1 MIALIAQGM
10 GIGFSAGMTPGPL
23 QVFLLTQTLQNGWR
37 HAIWIIFSP
46 LLSDGPIVA
55 LILLA
60 LQSAS
65 GGLLRAVSLVGGG
78 FILYLAWGLWKQI
91 RAGDFAPPVDAAHVP
106 TESTPA
112 EAAAAVL
119 AVPITPWGAL
129 RRAVAINALGPG
141 PWLFWGTTMGPTV
154 ILAWQESPPSAI
166 GFVVAF
172 YGVFLGVMAIQV
184 ILFHQARRLGPGVMR
199 TALWIG
205 LAAMLF
211 FAAGLFW
218 RGLTGAV

>member
-10 GIGFSAGMTPGPL
+10 GIGFSAGMQPGPL

-55 LILLA
+55 LILLV

-65 GGLLRAVSLVGGG
+65 DGLLRAVSLVGGC
-78 FILYLAWGLWKQI
+78 FILYLAWGLWRQV
-91 RAGDFAPPVDAAHVP
+91 RARSFAAPVDA
-106 TESTPA
+106 ESTEP
-112 EAAAAVL
+112 AAAL
-119 AVPITPWGAL
+119 SPWDTL

-141 PWLFWGTTMGPTV
+141 PWVFWGTTMGPTV
-154 ILAWQESPPSAI
+154 ILAWQESPPTAI

-172 YGVFLGVMAIQV
+172 YGVFLAVMATQV

-199 TALWIG
+199 AALWVG

-211 FAAGLFW
+211 FAVGLFQ
-218 RGLTGAV
+218 RGLTGGG